1 MKPLSFRNPALPIF
15 RGAALPALLLSASAL
30 AGCAHLTKPPEIALD
45 DVAAP
50 AVLQVDPPAPVQVVE
65 LPTPLP
71 LPGQLKPLPKGKASP
86 ESFRVAWIQ
95 RRYENGSLS
104 STERWTAILSVVL
117 QTPHDADKLRKNPLG
132 VFVNSINWSK
142 ELGQ

>member
-15 RGAALPALLLSASAL
+15 RRSAIPALLLSASAL

-65 LPTPLP
+65 LPTPLSVMM
-71 LPGQLKPLPKGKASP
+71 KRP
-86 ESFRVAWIQ
+86 EA
-95 RRYENGSLS
+95 GSG
-104 STERWTAILSVVL
+104 AV
-117 QTPHDADKLRKNPLG
+117 
-132 VFVNSINWSK
+132 
-142 ELGQ
+142 